1 MSKLVETPCK
11 TAQEDINYNLKPIS
25 VLSRSSVNIRLVAVQ
40 EELVRTCVKA
50 IIFPNSWSLVNVCIK
65 ADQEKEEEKRG
76 SYSWQV
82 IKLPSEKRKSLN
94 HWKTWPNYQQQKI
107 LKEKTTSMSKSQW
120 EERKAIKVEFL
131 QFFRGVKNGIFIK
144 AKNRVL
150 NMWGES
156 PLEFVL
162 RRK

>member
-25 VLSRSSVNIRLVAVQ
+25 VLSLALGQYPSGCCTRR
-40 EELVRTCVKA
+40 VRTCVKA

-131 QFFRGVKNGIFIK
+131 QLFRGVKNWIFIK

-150 NMWGES
+150 NMWES

>member
-1 MSKLVETPCK
+1 MKYPVKQLKK
-11 TAQEDINYNLKPIS
+11 TSTIIWSPFQSCL
-25 VLSRSSVNIRLVAVQ
+25 LRSVNTYTSGCCKRR
-40 EELVRTCVKA
+40 VRTCVKA

-131 QFFRGVKNGIFIK
+131 QLFRELKIGF
-144 AKNRVL
+144 L
-150 NMWGES
+150 
-156 PLEFVL
+156 
-162 RRK
+162 